1 LGVGLPY
8 ARVAVIGAGSWG
20 TTVASLLAHNAPTV
34 LWARRPELADE
45 LRISRMNSRYLPG
58 QRVHDEL
65 QVTSDLA
72 DAVTDAALVVVA
84 VPSAGFRDVV
94 RSFALHLE
102 PQAVLMSVTKGLERG
117 TGRRMSEVLVDLAPD
132 HAVSVLSGPNLAFEI
147 AAGQPAASVVACDD
161 QRVASRLQEVFS
173 RPLFRVYTHDD
184 VIGCEIGGVVKNV
197 IAIAAGMATGMG
209 FGDNSRATLIT
220 RGLVEMSRLG
230 EKLGA
235 NPGTCSGLA
244 GMGDVVA
251 TCSSRKSR
259 NTTVGT
265 RLGQGESIADI
276 NASMNHM
283 VAEGVKSAG
292 TVGALARKVGIEM
305 PISEAVA
312 EVCEGR
318 LTAAEGMMKLMTR
331 SRKSERD

>member
-1 LGVGLPY
+1 
-8 ARVAVIGAGSWG
+8 
-20 TTVASLLAHNAPTV
+20 
-34 LWARRPELADE
+34 
-45 LRISRMNSRYLPG
+45 MNSRYLPG

-117 TGRRMSEVLVDLAPD
+117 TGRRMSEVLIDLAPD

-235 NPGTCSGLA
+235 NPGTFSGLA

-292 TVGALARKVGIEM
+292 TVVALARKVGIEM

>member
-235 NPGTCSGLA
+235 NPGTFSGLA

-292 TVGALARKVGIEM
+292 TVVALARKVGIEM

>member
-1 LGVGLPY
+1 MGLPY

-230 EKLGA
+230 AKLGA
-235 NPGTCSGLA
+235 NPGTFSGLA

-292 TVGALARKVGIEM
+292 TVVALARKVGIEM

>member
-1 LGVGLPY
+1 MGLPY

-230 EKLGA
+230 QKLGA
-235 NPGTCSGLA
+235 NPGTFSGLA

-292 TVGALARKVGIEM
+292 TVVALARKVGIEM

>member
-230 EKLGA
+230 AKLGA
-235 NPGTCSGLA
+235 NPGTFSGLA

-292 TVGALARKVGIEM
+292 TVVALARKVGIEM

>member
-1 LGVGLPY
+1 MGLPY

-230 EKLGA
+230 AKLGA
-235 NPGTCSGLA
+235 NPGTFSGLA

-251 TCSSRKSR
+251 TCSSLRSR

-292 TVGALARKVGIEM
+292 TVVALARKVGIEM

>member
-1 LGVGLPY
+1 VGLPY

-235 NPGTCSGLA
+235 NPGTFSGLA

-292 TVGALARKVGIEM
+292 TVVALARKVGIEM

>member
-1 LGVGLPY
+1 
-8 ARVAVIGAGSWG
+8 
-20 TTVASLLAHNAPTV
+20 
-34 LWARRPELADE
+34 
-45 LRISRMNSRYLPG
+45 
-58 QRVHDEL
+58 
-65 QVTSDLA
+65 
-72 DAVTDAALVVVA
+72 
-84 VPSAGFRDVV
+84 
-94 RSFALHLE
+94 
-102 PQAVLMSVTKGLERG
+102 MSVTKGLERG

-147 AAGQPAASVVACDD
+147 AAGQPAASVVACED

-230 EKLGA
+230 AKLGA
-235 NPGTCSGLA
+235 NPGTFSGLA

-251 TCSSRKSR
+251 TCSSLKSR

-292 TVGALARKVGIEM
+292 TVVALARKVGIEM

>member
-1 LGVGLPY
+1 MQLPF

-20 TTVASLLAHNAPTV
+20 TTVASLVAHNAPTV
-34 LWARRPELADE
+34 LWARRSELANE
-45 LRISRMNSRYLPG
+45 LRTSRVNSRYLPEH
-58 QRVHDEL
+58 RVHDEL
-65 QVTSDLA
+65 RITDDLI

-94 RSFALHLE
+94 RSFVLHLE
-102 PQAVLMSVTKGLERG
+102 PTSVLMSLTKGIERG
-117 TGRRMSEVLVDLAPD
+117 TGRRMSEVLSELAPE
-132 HAVSVLSGPNLAFEI
+132 HVVSVLSGPNLAGEI
-147 AAGQPAASVVACDD
+147 AAGQPAASVVACTNGA
-161 QRVASRLQEVFS
+161 VAAKLQEAFT

-197 IAIAAGMATGMG
+197 IAIAAGMAHGMG

-220 RGLVEMSRLG
+220 RGLVEMGRLG
-230 EKLGA
+230 ARLGA
-235 NPGTCSGLA
+235 NPETFSGLA

-251 TCSSRKSR
+251 TCSSMKSR
-259 NTTVGT
+259 NTTVGV
-265 RLGQGESIADI
+265 RLGRGESIADI

-292 TVGALARKVGIEM
+292 AVMALARKHGVEM
-305 PISEAVA
+305 PICEAVT

-318 LTAAEGMMKLMTR
+318 LSAADGLMRLMTR
-331 SRKSERD
+331 TRKSERG

>member
-1 LGVGLPY
+1 
-8 ARVAVIGAGSWG
+8 
-20 TTVASLLAHNAPTV
+20 
-34 LWARRPELADE
+34 
-45 LRISRMNSRYLPG
+45 MNSRYLPG

-65 QVTSDLA
+65 VVTSDLA

-197 IAIAAGMATGMG
+197 IAIAAGIATGMG

-230 EKLGA
+230 AKLGA
-235 NPGTCSGLA
+235 NPGTFSGLA

-251 TCSSRKSR
+251 TCSSLKSR

-292 TVGALARKVGIEM
+292 TVVALARKVGIEM